1 MRATRVRFPCVL
13 LFLVQYKSYTESI
26 RLCSI
31 SVNFIIFFFQ
41 QAVMLFGGW
50 SRNMADFVT
59 MYDLES
65 LKDGLVSWGFAE
77 DNVRTFFANG
87 IRTSGDDGE

>member
-1 MRATRVRFPCVL
+1 
-13 LFLVQYKSYTESI
+13 
-26 RLCSI
+26 
-31 SVNFIIFFFQ
+31 
-41 QAVMLFGGW
+41 MLFGGW